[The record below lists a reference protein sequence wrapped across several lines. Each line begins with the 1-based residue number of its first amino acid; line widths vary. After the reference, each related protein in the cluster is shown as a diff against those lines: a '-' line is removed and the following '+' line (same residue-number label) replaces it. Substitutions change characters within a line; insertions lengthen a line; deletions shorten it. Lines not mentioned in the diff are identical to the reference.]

1 MKTYKPREAIVRLDA
16 LCQELKNYNVDL
28 DDIEMLRQL
37 GLRFE
42 VHLAKLESFQ
52 KRLGRWAAGF
62 TC

>member
-28 DDIEMLRQL
+28 DDVEMMRQL

-42 VHLAKLESFQ
+42 VHFAKLESFQ
-52 KRLGRWAAGF
+52 KRLAKGAEGF